1 MGNTLNLTLKIWRM
15 QDPASPGRFENYEM
29 RDVSPDVSFL
39 DASGMGIAFPV
50 IGHAD
55 RGFLGERSLGDQ
67 RTESED
73 EREQTGEY
81 SDNGHRFLR
90 GGCLY

>member
-39 DASGMGIAFPV
+39 EMLDLLNRELEILELGRVVLVVDVREDVDQFTVALYEIGRASC
-50 IGHAD
+50 
-55 RGFLGERSLGDQ
+55 RERV
-67 RTESED
+67 
-73 EREQTGEY
+73 
-81 SDNGHRFLR
+81 
-90 GGCLY
+90 